1 MALDMTVGKRIGL
14 GFSIVIVITVVI
26 GGLGVWNMLTA
37 KNDSTKLATEYV
49 PEVKVATDL
58 RGGANRVMYE
68 MLGYS
73 MSEEEQ
79 FYKAAQEEMDA
90 VRTHLEEADDL
101 ASKAIH
107 LTAMKGQ
114 VQDAKNAVDEYA
126 KLMEETT
133 NTIAMMNIERKK
145 LDDNAASYMANCN
158 EFIEGQNQ
166 AFKQDLSER
175 QRKVALVTDI
185 VNLGTKVRVTN
196 FKAQAAND
204 MDTMQEAIDSLAGL
218 NRHTEELRPI
228 TRDADYLKKIDDT
241 ETAARKYAASMSN
254 YIETNRVLESAGKQM
269 DEAAGAYME
278 NCSAFLEKQNEKM
291 QGEFAQAGAN
301 LEERLQKITLV
312 NDIIDAGN
320 DVRIRN
326 FKGQAQKNPKLIEA
340 AMATLKGVKDITGEL
355 RKITQESAD
364 LKRIDDTEEAADTY
378 MTAMEGYLKNYLKLS
393 DIRSEMD
400 NAAGQYVAQC
410 ASFLEGQQEKLSQD
424 MHERHAKISLVND
437 VINLGNDTR
446 VKAFKSQA
454 TRSPQIIQDALNN
467 FPLMDKKYASLKD
480 ITKLQKD
487 LERIDNTKDSGDA
500 YASAL
505 TSFLGGWNKL
515 QELGA
520 RREKVGQQVIAACKT
535 TADAGMSNTDKIATA
550 AASSLAQNSTI
561 MSVGLVIGTIIAIIA
576 ALWITRSITGP
587 LNRIIVGL
595 NEGADQVN
603 DAAGQVSSSSQN
615 LAEGASEQA
624 SALEETSS
632 SLEQMAAMTQTNAKN
647 ATEANTRMEET
658 KRIVADGDNAMSE
671 ASDAM
676 NQISDASEQISK
688 IIKVIEEIAFQT
700 NLLALNAAVEAAR
713 AGEHGKGFAV
723 VADEV
728 RNLAQRAAEA
738 AKETGDLIEQTTQRV
753 ASGVQLNKTTSE
765 SFVQIKDSA
774 EQVASLVNQI
784 AQASQEQAQGVDQVN
799 TAVSQMDKVTQTNA
813 SGAEESASAAE
824 ELAAQAQAVKGMV
837 DELAAMVGAKNSG
850 GSGKTSVSS
859 PAKKTTGH
867 TVPPRERL
875 RMQPAGVSSGDDF
888 LPIDDEGIRGF

>member
-14 GFSIVIVITVVI
+14 GFSIVIVITIVI

-58 RGGANRVMYE
+58 RGGANRVMYQ
-68 MLGYS
+68 MRGYGL
-73 MSEEEQ
+73 SEEEH
-79 FYKAAQEEMDA
+79 FYQAAQKEMEA
-90 VRTHLEEADDL
+90 VRTHLEEADEL
-101 ASKAIH
+101 ANKAIH
-107 LTAMKGQ
+107 LKQLKGQ
-114 VQDAKNAVDEYA
+114 VQEAKGAVNEYA
-126 KLMEETT
+126 QLMEETQT
-133 NTIAMMNIERKK
+133 TIAMMDGERKK
-145 LDDNAASYMANCN
+145 LDENAASYMANCT
-158 EFIEGQNQ
+158 EFINGQNK
-166 AFKQDLSER
+166 AFKADLSER

-204 MDTMQEAIDSLAGL
+204 MNIMQDAIDSLAGL
-218 NRHTEELRPI
+218 NKHTSELRPI
-228 TRDADYLKKIDDT
+228 TRSPEDIKRIDDT
-241 ETAARKYAASMSN
+241 EAAARKYADNMSA
-254 YIETNRVLESAGKQM
+254 YIETSNELESAGKQM
-269 DEAAGAYME
+269 DEAAGAYMK
-278 NCSAFLEKQNEKM
+278 NCSAFLENQNEKM
-291 QGEFAQAGAN
+291 KSEFAQAGAN

-320 DVRIRN
+320 DVRIKN
-326 FKGQAQKNPKLIEA
+326 FKGQAQQNTKLIEA
-340 AMATLKGVKDITGEL
+340 ALATLKGVKDITGEL
-355 RKITQESAD
+355 RKITRESAD
-364 LKRIDDTEEAADTY
+364 IKRIDDTEEAAKTY
-378 MTAMEGYLKNYLKLS
+378 MAAMEVYLKNYLKLN

-400 NAAGQYVAQC
+400 GAAGQYVVQC
-410 ASFLEGQQEKLSQD
+410 DSFLRGQQEKLSAD
-424 MHERHAKISLVND
+424 MHERHSKIALVND

-454 TRSPQIIQDALNN
+454 MRSPKIILDALNN
-467 FPLMDKKYASLKD
+467 FPLMDKKYASLKE

-487 LERIDNTKDSGDA
+487 LERIDNTKASGDA

-505 TSFLGGWNKL
+505 TSFLDGWKKL
-515 QELGA
+515 QNLGA
-520 RREKVGQQVIAACKT
+520 RREKVGEQVITACKN
-535 TADAGMSNTDKIATA
+535 TADAGMSNTDEIATA
-550 AASSLAQNSTI
+550 AASSLARNSTI
-561 MSVGLVIGTIIAIIA
+561 MSVGLAVGTIIAIIA

-647 ATEANTRMEET
+647 ADEANRRMEES
-658 KRIVADGDNAMSE
+658 KRIVADGNNAMNE

-753 ASGVQLNKTTSE
+753 ASGVELNKTTSE

-799 TAVSQMDKVTQTNA
+799 TAVSQMDKVTQSNA

-837 DELAAMVGAKNSG
+837 DELAGMVGAK
-850 GSGKTSVSS
+850 K
-859 PAKKTTGH
+859 
-867 TVPPRERL
+867 
-875 RMQPAGVSSGDDF
+875 
-888 LPIDDEGIRGF
+888 